1 MRREKKGDDTMILT
15 NPQDSI
21 LEKARLYQKELKASF
36 PRRADSI
43 LQLVEA
49 LSSAEKPTSVVE
61 LSEEGAFQRSF
72 SNVHKAIDAMDAEN
86 RSRTWAEMFFKRLPK
101 EKTRPFHLYAID
113 VTPEPKRHAE
123 TMEDRAFVHKAD
135 QFGTPVVIG
144 LEASVLV
151 AIPEQDDCEAKW
163 TLPLSVER
171 VSSKET
177 ACEVAKKQLRLLAK
191 LETSDKKLSVIVT
204 DSGYTRLEPGEENQ
218 VIIARGRSDR
228 VGRRLNNHQ
237 DKEKHRGRPR
247 KYMEGCIKFRED
259 IPLDENNAP
268 DEQVE
273 DQVIYRGQT
282 VYRLISRWKDIH
294 LHDREGSVD
303 VVKVELF
310 SKTDAIPLFDAP
322 LLLIVSGTRRSELS
336 GKEVFECY
344 LCRFDIEH
352 FFRFQKQR
360 LLFGG
365 FQTADLRRQCNWWW
379 ICLMAYWLLYLSR
392 AAAPES
398 NRKWQQKRVDRLASP
413 GEVKRVFG
421 AKIFPKLG
429 SPSSKPSVRGKSNG
443 RRRGVCFMKRL
454 KQKVVKKE
462 KKRREA
468 A

>member
-1 MRREKKGDDTMILT
+1 MILA
-15 NPQDSI
+15 NSQDSI
-21 LEKARLYQKELKASF
+21 LEKARQYQKELRASF
-36 PRRADSI
+36 PKRADSI

-49 LSSAEKPTSVVE
+49 LASSEKPTSIVE
-61 LSEEGAFQRSF
+61 LSQEGAFQRSF
-72 SNVHKAIDAMDAEN
+72 SNVHKAINVMDAEN
-86 RSRTWAEMFFKRLPK
+86 RSRIWTEMFYKRLPQ

-113 VTPEPKRHAE
+113 VTPEPKRHSE
-123 TMEDRAFVHKAD
+123 TMEDRTFVHKAD
-135 QFGTPVVIG
+135 QLGIPVIIG

-151 AIPEQDDCEAKW
+151 TIPEQEESEAKW

-191 LETSDKKLSVIVT
+191 LKNSDGKLSVIVT
-204 DSGYTRLEPGEENQ
+204 DSGYTRLEPEEKDQ

-237 DKEKHRGRPR
+237 NEEKRRGRPR

-259 IPLDENNAP
+259 IPLDDKNAP

-273 DQVIYRGQT
+273 DQMIYKGQP
-282 VYRLISRWKDIH
+282 VYRLISRWNNIH
-294 LHDREGSVD
+294 LHDREGLVD

-310 SKTDAIPLFDAP
+310 SKMDAVPLFDAP

-336 GKEVFECY
+336 GKRVFECY

-352 FFRFQKQR
+352 FFRFQKQK

-392 AAAPES
+392 VAEAGS
-398 NRKWQQKRVDRLASP
+398 NRKWQPKRVDRLASP

-429 SPSSKPSVRGKSNG
+429 SPSSKPAVRGKSNG
-443 RRRGVCFMKRL
+443 RRRGVCFMKRP

-462 KKRREA
+462 KWRRKA